1 MIEVMSIRE
10 LKTQD
15 YDACW
20 AIVRSLKSQTPGLVQ
35 VADLSPSRDLFFEY
49 RRMANAGTW
58 GRQAFDEIYLP
69 RFLREVKHNPS
80 ATALLAHL
88 YEQDRLGKRIAL
100 VCFCS
105 DESLCHRSII
115 AGILQGAGCDVRAK
129 ADYSK
134 YWPMYQAA

>member
-35 VADLSPSRDLFFEY
+35 VTDLSPSRDLFFEY
-49 RRMANAGTW
+49 RRM
-58 GRQAFDEIYLP
+58 GRQASDKIYLP